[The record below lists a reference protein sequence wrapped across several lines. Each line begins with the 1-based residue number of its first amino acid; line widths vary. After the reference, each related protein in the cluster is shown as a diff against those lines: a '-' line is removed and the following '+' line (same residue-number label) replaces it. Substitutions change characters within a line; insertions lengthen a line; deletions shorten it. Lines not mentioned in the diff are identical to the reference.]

1 MPHGQGERHLSFPRA
16 SSLFSR
22 AWRPR
27 FRHFPCRKRSNP
39 LVDAWMQIPLHP
51 ADGTILAVGI
61 VVAFL
66 KSGEIH
72 LHPAALE
79 FHERSYVGR
88 YTHRVAISNHRS
100 LTFEQERVTFR
111 WRDCGHGGTQGQML
125 WGHDHIILRL
135 QKTPRPR
142 RYRSR
147 PATIRPGPHKK
158 LALSG

>member
-1 MPHGQGERHLSFPRA
+1 MPPRPKLSEEFTAADAESLSVSPKLSPVERQIACGSLTILSISSQGSLSFAAAHVKGNRFTQSNKSWHSLSLSRWMPHGRGERHPSFPCA

-72 LHPAALE
+72 LQPAALE
-79 FHERSYVGR
+79 FH
-88 YTHRVAISNHRS
+88 
-100 LTFEQERVTFR
+100 
-111 WRDCGHGGTQGQML
+111 
-125 WGHDHIILRL
+125 
-135 QKTPRPR
+135 
-142 RYRSR
+142 
-147 PATIRPGPHKK
+147 
-158 LALSG
+158 